1 MDNTREKLIDVLS
14 MAHDAYYSKFDASK
28 TYLDVMADHLIANGV
43 TFATDNNVGDKWI
56 PVSERLPEN
65 MDDRVLVLLPT
76 KSYDYPIGNQHIDTD
91 RYRGEYRKWVR
102 YGDKVT
108 HWMPL
113 PEPPKGE

>member
-1 MDNTREKLIDVLS
+1 MNDLISRKALLAEYDRVHIGEPGGARKLIE
-14 MAHDAYYSKFDASK
+14 DAPA
-28 TYLDVMADHLIANGV
+28 VRE
-43 TFATDNNVGDKWI
+43 WI

-113 PEPPKGE
+113 PEPPKEVE

>member
-56 PVSERLPEN
+56 PVSERLPEEGDSVLALCWHHEAWIPFVCHLSVNFKGRWITN
-65 MDDRVLVLLPT
+65 MAGQWMVHV
-76 KSYDYPIGNQHIDTD
+76 S
-91 RYRGEYRKWVR
+91 
-102 YGDKVT
+102 